1 MPTENQ
7 NGGSIASGTEI
18 TITEAQARIGHF
30 QEAILGL
37 SDYPENASK
46 TKACLIHLPELLA
59 MLGEGGISGIRCY
72 LALRYDETVGQNV
85 TSLVMVK
92 TRLTAAGIH
101 EDIINE
107 TDPAKSGIF
116 DFTAPC
122 PNTCSPGSPLNF

>member
-1 MPTENQ
+1 MPTEKQ
-7 NGGSIASGTEI
+7 NGGVISPGTEI
-18 TITEAQARIGHF
+18 TVEEAQARIGHF

-37 SDYPENASK
+37 SDYPENVSK
-46 TKACLIHLPELLA
+46 TKACLIHLGELLS
-59 MLGEGGISGIRCY
+59 MLSEGGISGIRAY
-72 LALRYDETVGQNV
+72 LALRWDPTLEQNII
-85 TSLVMVK
+85 SLVMVK

-107 TDPAKSGIF
+107 VDPTKSGIF